1 MSSLLTEAL
10 SLCNLA
16 AVGIFGIVLSA
27 AFCEIEWTRCHKLLL
42 VGCTILMLALQGVVS
57 LRWGTG
63 LARYLYPLITHLP
76 LWLLLA
82 AMTRRALWPLVSVL
96 TAYLCCQLRRW
107 AALLVIALFPAG
119 GTVLQDATELIVT
132 PADPSGADPLD
143 RTVGAGTV
151 PLPAFAAAAIR
162 YDPAAELS
170 L

>member
-27 AFCEIEWTRCHKLLL
+27 AFCEIEWPRCHKLLL

-76 LWLLLA
+76 LFLLLA
-82 AMTRRALWPLVSVL
+82 VLSVVLGIDPPCAMAAGICTDGLPVL
-96 TAYLCCQLRRW
+96 PA
-107 AALLVIALFPAG
+107 AALGRAAG
-119 GTVLQDATELIVT
+119 HRAVPGGRHRTAGRHRADRH
-132 PADPSGADPLD
+132 PADPSGADHYYFC
-143 RTVGAGTV
+143 V
-151 PLPAFAAAAIR
+151 
-162 YDPAAELS
+162 LS
-170 L
+170 DTAL